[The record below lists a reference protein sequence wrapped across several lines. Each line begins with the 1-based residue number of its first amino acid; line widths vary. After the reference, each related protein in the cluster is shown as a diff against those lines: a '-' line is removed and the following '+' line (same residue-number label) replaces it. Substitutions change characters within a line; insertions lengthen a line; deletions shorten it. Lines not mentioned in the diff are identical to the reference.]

1 MDNNKK
7 ILITYTYYKS
17 PSADYNLKF
26 FHDFGISY
34 QKNIDFILVIN
45 GYDCSIKL
53 KELPNL
59 FIIKRQNLGYDF
71 GGHSAA
77 LNYIESN
84 NKKYD
89 YYFFMNS
96 GVIGP
101 ILPHYLEE
109 NNFKHWTE
117 YFIPKINDKVK
128 LVGTTIVCMKEK
140 DLKLYG
146 PRVEGFFFLTDQ
158 IGLNLLK
165 EDGNI
170 FKNHQTK
177 FGAVINGEYGLG
189 RCILKN
195 GYNMDCMLN
204 LYQNI
209 NWRDKENWHKNE
221 YKHPSRHNSFY
232 GKSINPYEVI
242 FHKWYWHDEKNL
254 VNFDLIDDYVN
265 KKYNKKLDIF
275 NNNKNNID
283 INEKKNIIPLI
294 DYEILD
300 EKYKEEYE
308 NDKEKYKIDWDELY
322 KNNGKKENSV
332 YKKINKNKN
341 NKIKNNNKKRLF
353 NDLDLDLDLDLSL
366 EKKEQNKKKM
376 NRRKQNIKKRLFNK
390 KNFNRKKHK
399 NNNNN
404 KLKKIEN
411 IFSVYTN

>member
-1 MDNNKK
+1 MDNNKR
-7 ILITYTYYKS
+7 IVIIYTYYKS

-26 FHDFGISY
+26 FNDFGITY

-45 GYDCSIKL
+45 GYDCNIKL

-77 LNYIESN
+77 LNYLNSN

-109 NNFKHWTE
+109 NNSKHWTE
-117 YFIPKINDKVK
+117 YFTNKINDKIK

-195 GYNMDCMLN
+195 GYTMDCMLN
-204 LYQNI
+204 IYQNI
-209 NWRDKENWHKNE
+209 DWRDKENWHKND
-221 YKHPSRHNSFY
+221 YKHPSRYNSFY

-242 FHKWYWHDEKNL
+242 FHKWYWHEEKNL
-254 VNFDLIDDYVN
+254 VNFDLIDEYVN
-265 KKYNKKLDIF
+265 KKYNRLS
-275 NNNKNNID
+275 NNKMIS
-283 INEKKNIIPLI
+283 LI
-294 DYEILD
+294 ED
-300 EKYKEEYE
+300 E
-308 NDKEKYKIDWDELY
+308 NDKKQDESIYSFLNNNNY
-322 KNNGKKENSV
+322 KNNNEN
-332 YKKINKNKN
+332 KKINLKKKLISENSKKMEILKKKEGNDKENIKRKKINHKQRKQKIIHKRLNQLKKN
-341 NKIKNNNKKRLF
+341 N
-353 NDLDLDLDLDLSL
+353 
-366 EKKEQNKKKM
+366 QKKK
-376 NRRKQNIKKRLFNK
+376 KFKNI
-390 KNFNRKKHK
+390 
-399 NNNNN
+399 NNSQ
-404 KLKKIEN
+404 N
-411 IFSVYTN
+411 IFSMFNE